1 MKTMLIAA
9 SILIL
14 AATIS
19 VAEPPAKLTSWATG
33 PASHLMTAA
42 EKAAWKKIA
51 TEDEADAFIALFWAK
66 RDPTA
71 GTPANELRDEFE
83 KRVNL
88 ADEHFTTKRTRGA
101 MTDRG
106 RALIVLG
113 PPFNVSSMGAQARA
127 PRNPNISSVDNWDG
141 SVIGP
146 RGAAAKL
153 VWTYAGDKKP
163 KFIQRKEFELHF
175 VDDQGDG
182 EFALGKVA
190 SLDPEAVFLEA
201 VNALLFAPDLTA
213 APVFDR
219 PATAS
224 SLPSAT
230 FRTAGLREASD
241 QFRSTG
247 KPSEGPARVTWSAFV
262 TPDGE
267 IFVPVQLY
275 LPAGSGIEPGRKLTF
290 FGLVENEAGQIVSVH
305 EDEVMLAESRGD
317 AYVDKSLSLA
327 PGNYTGTFGLAEGG
341 KVLTI
346 ASSKIN
352 VAPLD
357 PRESAISDLIL
368 SNNTFALK
376 EAQLITDPF
385 AFGGLKVVPKGD
397 GVFRTNDEIWYFH
410 ELRNPG
416 LSDTGF
422 PKVQAKI
429 MIEGKADQDKPVRMS
444 FPMQEYQT
452 IPLKGV
458 TNHYAFA
465 LAIPLKDFKPGK
477 YSVKITV
484 VDTVLKKSY
493 ESQKPFEVKP

>member
-1 MKTMLIAA
+1 MRTLSIAA
-9 SILIL
+9 SVLIL
-14 AATIS
+14 AAAVS
-19 VAEPPAKLTSWATG
+19 LAEPPSELAVWATG

-42 EKAAWKKIA
+42 EKAAWKNITSEK
-51 TEDEADAFIALFWAK
+51 EADEFIALFWAK
-66 RDPTA
+66 RDPTTA
-71 GTPANELRDEFE
+71 TPANELRAEFE
-83 KRVNL
+83 TRVTL

-113 PPFNVSSMGAQARA
+113 PPFNVSSTGAQARA

-146 RGAAAKL
+146 RGASAKL

-163 KFIQRKEFELHF
+163 KFIKRKEFELHF

-201 VNALLFAPDLTA
+201 VNALVFAPDLTA
-213 APVFDR
+213 VPVYDV
-219 PATAS
+219 PSAA
-224 SLPSAT
+224 SLPSST

-241 QFRSTG
+241 AFRSAG
-247 KPSEGPARVTWSAFV
+247 KSTEGPALLTWGQFV

-267 IFVPVQLY
+267 IFVPVQLF
-275 LPAGSGIEPGRKLTF
+275 LPAGSGIAAGKKLTF
-290 FGLVENEAGQIVSVH
+290 FGVVENEAGDVVNVH
-305 EDEVMLAESRGD
+305 EDEVTLAASGRD
-317 AYVDKSLSLA
+317 AYIDKSLILT
-327 PGNYTGTFGLAEGG
+327 PGKYKATLGLAEGG
-341 KVLTI
+341 KVLSM
-346 ASSKIN
+346 AAAELN
-352 VAPLD
+352 VTALD
-357 PRESAISDLIL
+357 PKESAVSDLIL

-376 EAQLITDPF
+376 EAQEITDPF

-397 GVFRTNDEIWYFH
+397 AVFQTSDDIWYFQ

-416 LSDTGF
+416 VNDAGA

-429 MIEGKADQDKPVRMS
+429 LIEGKTEQDKPVKLN
-444 FPMQEYQT
+444 FPLQEYTT

-458 TNHYAFA
+458 PNHYGLA
-465 LAIPLKDFKPGK
+465 LSIPLKDFKPGK
-477 YSVKITV
+477 YNVKIV
-484 VDTVLKKSY
+484 VIDTVLKKTY
-493 ESQKPFEVKP
+493 ESSKQFDVKL

>member
-1 MKTMLIAA
+1 MKTISIAA
-9 SILIL
+9 TILIL
-14 AATIS
+14 AAGVS
-19 VAEPPAKLTSWATG
+19 LAEPPSTLKAWATG

-42 EKAAWKKIA
+42 EKTAWKKVA
-51 TEDEADAFIALFWAK
+51 TEKEADEFIALFWAK

-83 KRVNL
+83 TRVTL

-113 PPFNVSSMGAQARA
+113 PPFNVSSMGAQTRA
-127 PRNPNISSVDNWDG
+127 ARNPNISSVDNWDG

-190 SLDPEAVFLEA
+190 ALDPEAVFLEA
-201 VNALLFAPDLTA
+201 VNALVFAPELTS
-213 APVFDR
+213 APVYDL

-224 SLPSAT
+224 LPTAT
-230 FRTAGLREASD
+230 FRTSSLREASD
-241 QFRSTG
+241 QFRSSG
-247 KPSEGPARVTWSAFV
+247 KRSEGPALLTWSEFV

-275 LPAGSGIEPGRKLTF
+275 LPAGSGIEAGRKLTF
-290 FGLVENEAGQIVSVH
+290 FGVVENEAGEIVSVH
-305 EDEVMLAESRGD
+305 EDEVTLAESRGD
-317 AYVDKSLSLA
+317 AYVDKSLPLG
-327 PGNYTGTFGLAEGG
+327 PGNYKATFGLADGG
-341 KVLTI
+341 RVLSI
-346 ASSKIN
+346 AAADMAIK
-352 VAPLD
+352 PLD
-357 PRESAISDLIL
+357 PNESAVSELIL

-376 EAQLITDPF
+376 EAQIITDPF

-397 GVFRTNDEIWYFH
+397 GVFRTSDEIWYFY

-416 LSDTGF
+416 LTDAGS

-429 MIEGKADQDKPVRMS
+429 TIEGKTDQAKPVRMS
-444 FPMQEYQT
+444 FPIQEYPA

-458 TNHYAFA
+458 KNHYGLA
-465 LAIPLKDFKPGK
+465 LAIPLQDFKPGT

-484 VDTVLKKSY
+484 IDTVLQKSY
-493 ESQKPFEVKP
+493 ESQKPFDVKL